1 MMMMQ
6 LAKEAGFPDGIVN
19 VIHGAHEA
27 VDFILDDPTIRAVS
41 FVGSDQVWPQNLT
54 AYTHMR
60 SSVFTVKLTYKRAH
74 MSVKC

>member
-41 FVGSDQVWPQNLT
+41 FVGSDQVWPQN
-54 AYTHMR
+54 
-60 SSVFTVKLTYKRAH
+60 RAE
-74 MSVKC
+74 